1 MNYWK
6 IEFNE
11 LPSLGQ
17 YYKEDTEIRIRTMT
31 VRDVKYLA
39 TFNKKN
45 AITITNELL
54 QRCLLLKK
62 LNFDDLLL
70 ADREYLLFWL
80 RTNTFIRT
88 SGYQIKI
95 NECPTCKNSI
105 EKEVKLNEFKTDFI
119 KSKSDVC
126 FLEGLNITIPL
137 KHPRVKDLK
146 DARLVEN
153 DEFLDLALYIDTEN
167 TLQDKA
173 KFIMNLE
180 GMDFIKL
187 KYTIDNMKCGMHKT
201 IQVVCPVC
209 GEISDVKL
217 IVADENMF
225 THTSIKEILEL
236 ITRIAKYTNLQITD
250 DWPWMEV
257 EIEQEIVNKM
267 IKDDNAE
274 TQKEINKAK
283 SQANAHTPSISS
295 VSHPRIR

>member
-6 IEFNE
+6 IEFND

-17 YYKEDTEIRIRTMT
+17 YYSLDTEIRIRTMT
-31 VRDVKYLA
+31 VQDVKYLA
-39 TFNKKN
+39 TFNKSN
-45 AITITNELL
+45 ATTITNELL
-54 QRCLLLKK
+54 NRCLKLKHLK
-62 LNFDDLLL
+62 FEDILL

-80 RTNTFIRT
+80 RTNTFIRS

-95 NECPTCKNSI
+95 PECPTCKNSI
-105 EKEVKLNEFKTDFI
+105 EQEVKLNSFKTDYI
-119 KSKSDVC
+119 KSKADMC
-126 FLEGLNITIPL
+126 FLDGLNITIPL
-137 KHPRVKDLK
+137 KQPTIKDLN

-153 DEFLDLALYIDTEN
+153 DEFLDLALYIDTDNSLE
-167 TLQDKA
+167 DKA
-173 KFIMNLE
+173 RFIMNLQ
-180 GMDFIKL
+180 GMDFVNL

-201 IQVVCPVC
+201 IQIKCPVC
-209 GEISDVKL
+209 GEITDVKL

-236 ITRIAKYTNLQITD
+236 ITRIAKYANLQITD

-267 IKDDNAE
+267 IQDENAE

-283 SQANAHTPSISS
+283 SQANAHTPSTSS
-295 VSHPRIR
+295 VKHPKI